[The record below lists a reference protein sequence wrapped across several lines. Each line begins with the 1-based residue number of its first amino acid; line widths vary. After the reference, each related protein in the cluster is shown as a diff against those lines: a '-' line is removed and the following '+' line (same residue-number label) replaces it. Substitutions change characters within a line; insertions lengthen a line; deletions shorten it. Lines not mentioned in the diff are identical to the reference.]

1 MANTLHPQKKS
12 RKSTWHSSDGKTH
25 NQIDFILTPQR
36 FISRINKASTRTYP
50 GDDIY
55 SDHYLVLYNLKIK
68 LKRSKNGKWSRIRYY
83 VDKLLNPD
91 IKDTFQKEIKDKFAK
106 IDISNQ
112 STNVSYNEIAA
123 IMTNTAN
130 IMLVKV
136 RKSRYG

>member
-1 MANTLHPQKKS
+1 M
-12 RKSTWHSSDGKTH
+12 
-25 NQIDFILTPQR
+25 
-36 FISRINKASTRTYP
+36 
-50 GDDIY
+50 
-55 SDHYLVLYNLKIK
+55 
-68 LKRSKNGKWSRIRYY
+68 
-83 VDKLLNPD
+83 DKLLNPD

-123 IMTNTAN
+123 IMTNAAN